1 MSMTSDYEEDLDD
14 FPEENKDRPAE
25 SLVGAYRAESTD
37 QWTAGSGI
45 TTKVPPLFDGPRSWF
60 KYEELID
67 DWLDL
72 TVLEAEERGPALKN
86 RLVGEYKGLLDREPL
101 KAADGGQPLQRYV
114 EASLHQ
120 RSSEC
125 VPLEI
130 LSVHPSKK
138 RKRRD
143 GQVDGQNFIAL
154 ENLEGFL
161 VLPMSALSEEQ
172 RQHQYVA
179 DVTLENVERQRRSA
193 EVLDSTQ
200 ETRDRCYDT

>member
-1 MSMTSDYEEDLDD
+1 M
-14 FPEENKDRPAE
+14 
-25 SLVGAYRAESTD
+25 
-37 QWTAGSGI
+37 
-45 TTKVPPLFDGPRSWF
+45 
-60 KYEELID
+60 ID

-72 TVLEAEERGPALKN
+72 TVFEAEERGPALKN
-86 RLVGEYKGLLDREPL
+86 RFVGEYKGLLDREPL
-101 KAADGGQPLQRYV
+101 NAADGGQPLQRYV

-125 VPLEI
+125 VLLEM

-143 GQVDGQNFIAL
+143 GQVDGQNFIL
-154 ENLEGFL
+154 KTLKDSWMDT
-161 VLPMSALSEEQ
+161 LPMSALSEEQ

-193 EVLDSTQ
+193 EVLEPTQ
-200 ETRDRCYDT
+200 ETRDRCYVAQVSNHEKLFPFRDNLTTLMFIVANDLSEAQRERERERLTSSFFSLGSECSRLHF